1 MEASRVQWGAPI
13 NGTARELLAKAED
26 VDEDGSGENAREF
39 LRYLLYPGPMRAADV
54 FRDAEAHGYSKR
66 QMQRARSA
74 IGARIDK
81 LGMRDGWQW
90 SLPKVP
96 TQPRRCRRHTEHK
109 IAWHLR
115 HLRRVLRVTGLIRST
130 RKQSGMTFKRGQS
143 GNPDGRPP
151 GIPDKRTALRELLLP
166 HADALVGK
174 AVERALAGDA
184 SALRICIEPDHPGG
198 KGQGRSRTTA
208 GA

>member
-1 MEASRVQWGAPI
+1 MRAKSNISPDDGGFGYDLIHEELERFPGVEASRVQWGAPI

-96 TQPRRCRRHTEHK
+96 PSPEDAEDTEQNCL
-109 IAWHLR
+109 APSAPSAGSSR
-115 HLRRVLRVTGLIRST
+115 
-130 RKQSGMTFKRGQS
+130 
-143 GNPDGRPP
+143 D
-151 GIPDKRTALRELLLP
+151 RTDP
-166 HADALVGK
+166 
-174 AVERALAGDA
+174 
-184 SALRICIEPDHPGG
+184 IN
-198 KGQGRSRTTA
+198 
-208 GA
+208 